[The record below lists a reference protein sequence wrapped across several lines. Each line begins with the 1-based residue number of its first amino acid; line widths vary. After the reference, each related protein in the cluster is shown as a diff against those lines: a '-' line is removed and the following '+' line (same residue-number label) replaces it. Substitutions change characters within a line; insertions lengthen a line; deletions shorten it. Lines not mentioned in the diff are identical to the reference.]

1 MSVLNDCYES
11 KRMSADEI
19 AEYVKSNYI
28 CVSPSCLGEPPM
40 ILEALTKRAKKQE
53 FENVKYHCVF
63 SPKGWDFTNEVYKNR
78 LEHISWFTAN
88 PARKGVQSGI
98 IDYMPNHYSCVPKY
112 WNEFIDNPDVFFAVV
127 SPMDKHGYFSFGVT
141 ASEVK
146 TFKEKAKYIFLEV
159 NKYMPRTFG
168 DTAIHISEITGFC
181 ENHVPLAEAIS
192 SEPNENE
199 AKMGKII
206 AELVPNG
213 ATLQLGI
220 GGVPNAVGMYLK
232 NKKDIG
238 LHTELFTDSMI
249 DLIECGVVTN
259 KAKNID
265 KDFTVAAFAWGSKRM
280 YDFMDDNVSIK
291 MRSVDYVNNPYVIGQ
306 LDNFVSV
313 NSCIEID
320 LFGQVASESIGTV
333 PFSGSGGQVDFV
345 RGAGLSKGGKSFI
358 AMSSTAKGGKI
369 SKIKPVLTTGSIVTT
384 GKNDVDYIVTENG
397 AVRLKGKTAKE
408 RAKLIISLADEK
420 FRDELIFEGK
430 KLNLI

>member
-1 MSVLNDCYES
+1 MSGFNDDYES
-11 KRMSADEI
+11 KKMSAEEI
-19 AEYVKSNYI
+19 TEYIKSNYV
-28 CVSPSCLGEPPM
+28 CVSPTCLGEPPM
-40 ILEALTKRAKKQE
+40 ILEALTKRAKNQE

-63 SPKGWDFTNEVYKNR
+63 SQKGWDFTNEIYKNR
-78 LEHISWFTAN
+78 LEHISWFNGNA
-88 PARKGVQSGI
+88 ARKGVQLGI

-112 WNEFIDNPDVFFAVV
+112 WNEYIDQLDVFFAVA

-146 TFKEKAKYIFLEV
+146 TLKEKAKYIFLEV

-168 DTAIHISEITGFC
+168 DTSIHISEITGFC
-181 ENHVPLAEAIS
+181 ENNLPL
-192 SEPNENE
+192 SEVMPVNPNENE
-199 AKMGKII
+199 FKMGKII
-206 AELVPNG
+206 ADLVSDG

-220 GGVPNAVGMYLK
+220 GGVPNAVGMCLK

-238 LHTELFTDSMI
+238 IHTELFTDSMI
-249 DLIECGVVTN
+249 DLIECGAVTN

-265 KDFTVAAFAWGSKRM
+265 RGYTVAAFAWGSKKM

-358 AMSSTAKGGKI
+358 AMNSTAKSGKI

-408 RAKLIISLADEK
+408 RAKLIISIADEK